1 MMQDQNNNNN
11 KLNTTIQS
19 LQLVTLIIGI
29 VCAVMVLGKRDAHIA
44 RNIQD
49 IKELR
54 LISEDLL
61 KTSISVQMTNKFQE
75 QQLAALLDRV
85 HRLEG

>member
-1 MMQDQNNNNN
+1 M
-11 KLNTTIQS
+11 
-19 LQLVTLIIGI
+19 TLIIGI